1 MNAIIGFTELLDEQV
16 KEAHL
21 KSFVRTIKSAGQNL
35 LALINDILDLSKI
48 EAGKLSIEKKACN
61 PHDLFSEL
69 GGIFTMNIREKNLAL
84 IMNVDAAIPSSLMLD
99 ATRLRQVLFN
109 LIGNAVKF
117 TDQGHIR
124 LIARTDNE
132 DELRSKLD
140 LCIDVEDTGI
150 GISAEHQELIFKEFE
165 QSEGQDI
172 LKYGGTGLGLAIS
185 RRLVEMMGGELIV
198 KSGLGEGSTFTVK
211 LFGVDIASVAET
223 SEKSLVPSGR
233 QIQFR
238 PADVLVVDD
247 IENNRRLLQENFSGT
262 ALTVLTAENGHE
274 AVEIVKRQ
282 PVDLILMDIRMPV
295 MNGYDAADLI
305 KSFSDTPIIALTASV
320 MKDEYDRLKSAHFD
334 GYLRKPVLKADL
346 IEELARFLPFDIV
359 EPKQEDLTR
368 ISLTQEQCSTLPEAL
383 SELEKL
389 CAQCDLAAG
398 SNNISTMKTFASNVL
413 AIGKHYQLAPVR
425 EYAELLELHIDS
437 FDIVEIKSQLAEF
450 GDLLQRLRD
459 SLV

>member
-117 TDQGHIR
+117 TEQGHIR

-150 GISAEHQELIFKEFE
+150 GISVEHQELIFKEFE

-223 SEKSLVPSGR
+223 QEKSLAPSGR
-233 QIQFR
+233 RIQFR

-368 ISLTQEQCSTLPEAL
+368 ISLTQEQCSALPEAL

-389 CAQCDLAAG
+389 CAQCEQAFG
-398 SNNISTMKTFASNVL
+398 SNNISTMKTFAKNVF
-413 AIGKHYQLAPVR
+413 AIGKHYQIAPVR
-425 EYAELLELHIDS
+425 EYAELLESHIDS

-450 GDLLQRLRD
+450 GGLLQRLRD
-459 SLV
+459 SLE